1 MATLGGGR
9 YAGACDGWPVRRIC
23 LEQDDAAPSDL
34 TAVCAAVCTGA
45 PDHDAR
51 DSERATGWDMASQV
65 RSFCDMHAHVRG
77 VRRFCS
83 CHQHG
88 LCDCG
93 SAIAAHADRTGWQA
107 RQAGPCMPWRDMTL
121 QEGLLFELDAMPGG

>member
-1 MATLGGGR
+1 MQVLAMGGR
-9 YAGACDGWPVRRIC
+9 YGAYASNRTMLHRLISP
-23 LEQDDAAPSDL
+23 P
-34 TAVCAAVCTGA
+34 CAAVCTGA

-93 SAIAAHADRTGWQA
+93 CAIAAHADRTGRQA

-121 QEGLLFELDAMPGG
+121 QEGLLFELDAMLGG